1 MTVFWSQ
8 LRKGEVG
15 NATQKKRLSK
25 EEIQQQLL
33 SSLIDGE
40 NIETEDLNKKADKA
54 EKSKV

>member
-8 LRKGEVG
+8 LRKDEVG

-40 NIETEDLNKKADKA
+40 NVEAEDLNKKADKA

>member
-40 NIETEDLNKKADKA
+40 NVEAEDRNKKADKA

>member
-40 NIETEDLNKKADKA
+40 NVETEDLNKKADKA